1 MNLNLLM
8 DGAIT
13 ASDLGTVIAYIGLA
27 LCVVLCGLGSAI
39 ALYRTGQA
47 GSGVL
52 GDDPKK
58 FSKVL
63 VLVVLPAT
71 QGIYGFVLAIV
82 GQSSVGGITTL
93 AQGLSVLFACL
104 PLTVLGF
111 ASAMFQSKTAV
122 VSIYTVA
129 KEESLGGKLILFPAM
144 IETYAILGLVISL
157 LMIQA
162 IAA

>member
-8 DGAIT
+8 DGAIKMEE
-13 ASDLGTVIAYIGLA
+13 LGSVIAYIGLA
-27 LCVVLCGLGSAI
+27 LCVIMCGMGSAI

-63 VLVVLPAT
+63 DMVVLPAT

-82 GQSSVGGITTL
+82 GQSYVVDLTV

-104 PLTVLGF
+104 PLTVL
-111 ASAMFQSKTAV
+111 
-122 VSIYTVA
+122 
-129 KEESLGGKLILFPAM
+129 
-144 IETYAILGLVISL
+144 
-157 LMIQA
+157 
-162 IAA
+162 